1 VRREASWSAAV
12 RRIWLP
18 LSLRGDDS
26 ALEVV
31 WFGVKCA
38 LPISLLLL
46 EGDYILDAA
55 EAQSAEIDLRLPD
68 DYVVTTRD
76 VMELVSVQDTLQ
88 KTYGG
93 SVGTLTIEQDASL
106 ELLMG
111 MLSRARRTAKRA
123 FSGQTVK
130 LRQEFQVGAS
140 KPGNLATVLQRAR
153 IIAAGLGNAENVAPL
168 TAKGWQAADT
178 EAVNAAIHALDTTDD
193 TQEQAKITRKGTT
206 GERNRQA
213 NDLYERLLTIQ
224 NAANLQWPSS
234 NRLNEPIRASFRLG
248 TFPPRRSATGAPS
261 ELEQTP
267 EPAQPVSRAVR

>member
-18 LSLRGDDS
+18 LSLRADGLAS
-26 ALEVV
+26 EAV

-38 LPISLLLL
+38 FPISLLLL
-46 EGDYILDAA
+46 EADYILDAA
-55 EAQSAEIDLRLPD
+55 EAQSAEIDLRLPE

-93 SVGTLTIEQDASL
+93 NVGTLTIEQDASL

-130 LRQEFQVGAS
+130 LRNESQVGAS
-140 KPGNLATVLQRAR
+140 TPKSLATVLQRGR
-153 IIAAGLGNAENVAPL
+153 IIAAALAKTENASPL
-168 TAKGWQAADT
+168 AAKGWQAADT
-178 EAVNAAIHALDTTDD
+178 QALNPASRTSTRQTT
-193 TQEQAKITRKGTT
+193 R
-206 GERNRQA
+206 RNRRKSCA
-213 NDLYERLLTIQ
+213 KER
-224 NAANLQWPSS
+224 
-234 NRLNEPIRASFRLG
+234 R
-248 TFPPRRSATGAPS
+248 ATGTGRPTTCTS
-261 ELEQTP
+261 GC
-267 EPAQPVSRAVR
+267 

>member
-18 LSLRGDDS
+18 LSLRADGLAS
-26 ALEVV
+26 EAV

-38 LPISLLLL
+38 FPISLLLL
-46 EGDYILDAA
+46 EADYILDAA
-55 EAQSAEIDLRLPD
+55 EAQSAEIDLRLPE

-88 KTYGG
+88 MTYGG
-93 SVGTLTIEQDASL
+93 NVGTLTIEQDASL

-140 KPGNLATVLQRAR
+140 KPGNLATVLQ
-153 IIAAGLGNAENVAPL
+153 
-168 TAKGWQAADT
+168 
-178 EAVNAAIHALDTTDD
+178 AVNAAIHALDTTDD
-193 TQEQAKITRKGTT
+193 TQEQAKILRKGTT
-206 GERNRQA
+206 GDRNRQA

-261 ELEQTP
+261 EPEQTP
-267 EPAQPVSRAVR
+267 EPAQP